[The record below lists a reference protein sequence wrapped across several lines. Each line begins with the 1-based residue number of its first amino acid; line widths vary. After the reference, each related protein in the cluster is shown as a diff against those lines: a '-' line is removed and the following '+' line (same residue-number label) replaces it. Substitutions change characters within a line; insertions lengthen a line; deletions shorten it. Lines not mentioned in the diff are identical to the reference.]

1 MPKSKK
7 SKGKQMKKI
16 FKILS
21 IFAACSFTPTVAAE
35 DIEVY
40 EINILEYGEFKAYS
54 VKEKYAENTLLGK
67 MTVLKEIELL
77 KQTDTIDGSIGTQFG
92 VKYFVKGLPKG
103 ANVPL
108 SVRLLHPITTDP
120 DTQQTSM
127 IEEWIAKAKIGS
139 ANYSGW
145 IFEYKWEIVQG
156 EWTILISYNGKKLAE
171 KKFTVQIK

>member
-1 MPKSKK
+1 
-7 SKGKQMKKI
+7 
-16 FKILS
+16 
-21 IFAACSFTPTVAAE
+21 
-35 DIEVY
+35 
-40 EINILEYGEFKAYS
+40 
-54 VKEKYAENTLLGK
+54 
-67 MTVLKEIELL
+67 MTVLKEIVLL
-77 KQTDTIDGSIGTQFG
+77 KQTDTIDGSIGTKFG

-108 SVRLLHPITTDP
+108 SVRLLHPITTNP

-127 IEEWIAKAKIGS
+127 IEEWIAKAKISS